1 MQSVGFRETTPSP
14 STRDSGVLSLEVL
27 KVRHKSGN
35 CFVEHLQCVVLY
47 SEQRDVEMIWA
58 SIIPVLVTYS
68 LKNTGNFNDLEVRR
82 NIRVLWVVCA
92 GCSRVG

>member
-35 CFVEHLQCVVLY
+35 CFIEHLQCVVFY
-47 SEQRDVEMIWA
+47 SVQRDVEMIWD
-58 SIIPVLVTYS
+58 SIIPVLVTYN
-68 LKNTGNFNDLEVRR
+68 LKNTGNFNGLEVRR